1 MNEVTGKSSL
11 ALKDRAELTMDGIG
25 DVISFDETE
34 IYLHTGSG
42 KLLIEGAGLHIT
54 TLDVA
59 SGKMKVEGLVT
70 ALTYNDRD
78 NSKKGGLFSRGK

>member
-34 IYLHTGSG
+34 IYLQTGSG

-59 SGKMKVEGLVT
+59 SGKMKYEDL
-70 ALTYNDRD
+70 LEWIIEN
-78 NSKKGGLFSRGK
+78 K